1 MTLDQK
7 HIDKSFKQINE
18 LLDDDTTKSIIN
30 SIIVFTNIYVDVNE
44 SAFLINEIFQ
54 MKASEIYNLLK
65 KSDYI
70 IDLMVDGEI
79 DPSNLCNMKPHELDP
94 EQYKHIIEKKLYENK
109 KKKQKGSTI
118 FTCKKCKLSNCNVT
132 QKQTR
137 SADEPATTFVT
148 CLECGYKYRF

>member
-1 MTLDQK
+1 MTLDK
-7 HIDKSFKQINE
+7 IYIDESFKQINQ
-18 LLDDDTTKSIIN
+18 LLDDDTTKSIID
-30 SIIVFTNIYVDVNE
+30 SIINFTNVYVDINE
-44 SAFLINEIFQ
+44 SLFLINDIFR
-54 MKASEIYNLLK
+54 MKASEIYDLLR

-70 IDLMVDGEI
+70 IDLMVEGEI

-94 EQYKHIIEKKLYENK
+94 ERYKHIIEKKLYETK

-118 FTCKKCKLSNCNVT
+118 FTCKKCKLSNCEVT